1 MGTPLPYP
9 NGGLNYCIFHSA
21 ANDLLMSSP
30 STSGPSDNAQTLVL
44 RVLERATACLKLPF
58 SVSGLNLA
66 DLAIG
71 LDDHNLMPL
80 LQKCSAHAGLSIRE
94 VQLDSRDARDV
105 LTEGMIVLAITKDG
119 SIWILESLSGSDIE
133 ATKVSETKTPQT
145 LSKKEL
151 GKLFESEPQ
160 SFVITKE
167 LACSSIADKRDSHYG
182 PGFSHGS
189 GDSGHG
195 HSNGHGHGHDNH
207 RSPISRFFGILRL
220 DSRDIWT
227 VIVFALVNGILG
239 LASPLAVESLV
250 NVVSWGTYLQPLL
263 VLGFILLSCL
273 ALAAF
278 LTVLQTSVVEII
290 QRRQF
295 VRIVSD
301 LAHRFPRA
309 HQADLQDVYPRE
321 YANRVFDI
329 MTIQKSMA
337 SVLIDGISIALATI
351 VGLTLLAFYHPF
363 LLGFDLVLLISMI
376 SITWLLGRGGVT
388 TAIDESLTKYHVA
401 HWLQDVLAS
410 PTAFKIN
417 GGQALAVERANQLT
431 TEYVFARQRQF
442 RVTIRQFAFAV
453 GLQAVASTAILAL
466 GGWLVIQQQLT
477 LGQLV
482 ASELVVTVVVGAFS
496 KAGKLLEKYYDLM
509 AAIDKVGHLLDIN
522 VDPRL
527 PIAPSLDS
535 PAEIR
540 WSDIELSMPHSSVA
554 CTCAA
559 SQIAP
564 GARVAIVGE
573 NSAGK
578 SLLARAISGLED
590 ANHGKIEINGLQAS
604 HVSLAG
610 QGVVGY
616 AGDIEVLHATI
627 SINVSLGRF
636 NIGQSHVREALEQ
649 VGLSQSVATLRSH
662 AETWLQSDGK
672 PLSRAELSQL
682 MLARAIVGKPR
693 LLIVD
698 GALDLLPQATRDR
711 VWKYLIDAA
720 QPWTLVVVS
729 NDPQIIDQCSQRVEV
744 SH

>member
-1 MGTPLPYP
+1 MGTPLPYS
-9 NGGLNYCIFHSA
+9 NNGLNHCNFHAA

-30 STSGPSDNAQTLVL
+30 STTGPSDHAQTLVL

-80 LQKCSAHAGLSIRE
+80 LQKCSSHAGLSIRE
-94 VQLDSRDARDV
+94 VSLDSRDARDV
-105 LTEGMIVLAITKDG
+105 LTEGMIVLVATKEE
-119 SIWILESLSGSDIE
+119 SIWIIESLSGSDIE
-133 ATKVSETKTPQT
+133 ATKVSESAQPQT
-145 LSKKEL
+145 LSKKEFN
-151 GKLFESEPQ
+151 KLFEKEPQ
-160 SFVITKE
+160 SFVITRE
-167 LACSSIADKRDSHYG
+167 LACSSISDNRDPQYG
-182 PGFSHGS
+182 PGLTH
-189 GDSGHG
+189 DSRDV
-195 HSNGHGHGHDNH
+195 GHGHGHGDAHH
-207 RSPISRFFGILRL
+207 RSPLSRFLGILRL

-309 HQADLQDVYPRE
+309 HQADLQEVYPRE

-337 SVLIDGISIALATI
+337 SLLIDGISIALVTI
-351 VGLTLLAFYHPF
+351 IGMTLLAFYHPF
-363 LLGFDLVLLISMI
+363 LLGFDLVLLISMV
-376 SITWLLGRGGVT
+376 SVTWLLGRGGVT

-401 HWLQDVLAS
+401 HWLQDVLSS
-410 PTAFKIN
+410 PTTFKIN
-417 GGQALAVERANQLT
+417 GGRSLAVERANQLT
-431 TEYVFARQRQF
+431 TEYVLARQRQF

-453 GLQAVASTAILAL
+453 GLQAVASTAILGL

-509 AAIDKVGHLLDIN
+509 AAIDKVGHLLDIS

-540 WSDIELSMPHSSVA
+540 WGDIELSMPHSSVA
-554 CTCAA
+554 CTCSAG
-559 SQIAP
+559 QIAP

-578 SLLARAISGLED
+578 SLMARAISGLED
-590 ANHGKIEINGLQAS
+590 ATHGKIEINGLQAS
-604 HVSLAG
+604 HVALSD

-616 AGDIEVLHATI
+616 AGDHEVLHATI

-636 NIGQSHVREALEQ
+636 NIGQSHVREALER
-649 VGLSQSVATLRSH
+649 VGLSDSVATLRSH

-672 PLSRAELSQL
+672 PMSRPELSQL

-711 VWKYLIDAA
+711 VWKYLIAA
-720 QPWTLVVVS
+720 DQPWTLVVVS
-729 NDPQIIDQCSQRVEV
+729 NDPKIIDQCSQRVEV
-744 SH
+744 VH

>member
-1 MGTPLPYP
+1 
-9 NGGLNYCIFHSA
+9 
-21 ANDLLMSSP
+21 MSSP
-30 STSGPSDNAQTLVL
+30 STNGPSDNAQKLVL
-44 RVLERATACLKLPF
+44 RVLERSTACLKLPF

-71 LDDHNLMPL
+71 LDDRNMMPL
-80 LQKCSAHAGLSIRE
+80 LQKCSAHAGLAIRE

-105 LTEGMIVLAITKDG
+105 LTEGMIVLVITKDE
-119 SIWILESLSGSDIE
+119 SIWILESLSGSDVE
-133 ATKVSETKTPQT
+133 ATKVSENTKPQK

-151 GKLFESEPQ
+151 IKLFEYEPQ
-160 SFVITKE
+160 SYVITRE
-167 LACSSIADKRDSHYG
+167 LACSSISDKRDSHYG
-182 PGFSHGS
+182 PGLPHGS

-195 HSNGHGHGHDNH
+195 QSHGHGHGHH
-207 RSPISRFFGILRL
+207 RSPISRFLGFLRL

-250 NVVSWGTYLQPLL
+250 NVVRWGTYLQPLL

-273 ALAAF
+273 AMAAF

-351 VGLTLLAFYHPF
+351 VGLTLLAFYHPY

-401 HWLQDVLAS
+401 HWLQDVLSS

-417 GGQALAVERANQLT
+417 GGQTLAVERANQLT

-535 PAEIR
+535 PAELR
-540 WSDIELSMPHSSVA
+540 WSDVELSMPHSSVA
-554 CTCAA
+554 CTCSAN
-559 SQIAP
+559 QIAP
-564 GARVAIVGE
+564 GSRVAIIGE

-590 ANHGKIEINGLQAS
+590 VNHGKIEINGLQAS
-604 HVSLAG
+604 HVALSD

-649 VGLSQSVATLRSH
+649 VGLSESVARLRSH

-672 PLSRAELSQL
+672 PLSRSELSQL

-693 LLIVD
+693 LLIID

-729 NDPQIIDQCSQRVEV
+729 NDPKIIDQCSQRVEV
-744 SH
+744 TH

>member
-1 MGTPLPYP
+1 
-9 NGGLNYCIFHSA
+9 
-21 ANDLLMSSP
+21 MSSP
-30 STSGPSDNAQTLVL
+30 STSGPSGNAQALVL

-58 SVSGLNLA
+58 SISSLNLA

-71 LDDHNLMPL
+71 LDGQDLMPL

-105 LTEGMIVLAITKDG
+105 LTEGMIVLVISKDE
-119 SIWILESLSGSDIE
+119 SIWLLESLSGSDIE
-133 ATKVSETKTPQT
+133 ATRISDRTNPQP

-151 GKLFESEPQ
+151 GKLFEGQPQ
-160 SFVITKE
+160 SFVITRE
-167 LACSSIADKRDSHYG
+167 LACSSISDNSDPNYG
-182 PGFSHGS
+182 TGLSHGS
-189 GDSGHG
+189 GDA
-195 HSNGHGHGHDNH
+195 GHGHGHNQSHGHGHH

-351 VGLTLLAFYHPF
+351 VGMTLLAFYHPF

-376 SITWLLGRGGVT
+376 SVTWLLGRGGVK

-417 GGQALAVERANQLT
+417 GGQSLAVERANQLT
-431 TEYVFARQRQF
+431 TEYVLARQRQF

-509 AAIDKVGHLLDIN
+509 AAIDKVGHLLDIH

-535 PAEIR
+535 PAEVR
-540 WSDIELSMPHSSVA
+540 WGDIELSMPHSSVA

-559 SQIAP
+559 SQITP
-564 GARVAIVGE
+564 GARVAIVGG

-590 ANHGKIEINGLQAS
+590 AHHGKIEINGLQAS
-604 HVSLAG
+604 HIALSD

-616 AGDIEVLHATI
+616 AGDVEVLHATI

-649 VGLSQSVATLRSH
+649 VGLSESVATLRSH

-672 PLSRAELSQL
+672 PLSRPELSQL

-693 LLIVD
+693 LLIID

-711 VWKYLIDAA
+711 VWNYLIDAA
-720 QPWTLVVVS
+720 RPWTLIVVS
-729 NDPQIIDQCSQRVEV
+729 NDPKIIEQCSHQVEV